1 MLHLCLSPPP
11 QPMFLLIKI
20 QLWTSV
26 ASRVRHVSSL
36 LVPVAVAPQRPVTST
51 SIFPKSFGP
60 RSMSAVVEHNLY
72 RLFHRVRPT
81 VIPLSLPRVPMDL
94 ALDSSYRLIWLS
106 CHGMVNLASG
116 LK

>member
-1 MLHLCLSPPP
+1 
-11 QPMFLLIKI
+11 
-20 QLWTSV
+20 
-26 ASRVRHVSSL
+26 
-36 LVPVAVAPQRPVTST
+36 
-51 SIFPKSFGP
+51 
-60 RSMSAVVEHNLY
+60 MSAVVEHNLY